1 MKYTGIVINSNVYK
15 DNDLIV
21 DLLTESEIVAFR
33 SKGIKKQEAKNRSLI
48 FDFAFIEAEFYK
60 KGEKIT
66 LINGKNLYNYH
77 LLYSS
82 FEGLLF
88 VSFIKEILFKLVVDE
103 DKILIFNDLKSSLI
117 EISNTVETTT
127 ILQKLVNLMLKIG
140 VISGFSPIEYY
151 KDSGMAE
158 IIEDFYTLNENIKK
172 YDNNHILNLI
182 KKIAYYLEETSDIQL
197 NSISLLQHL

>member
-1 MKYTGIVINSNVYK
+1 
-15 DNDLIV
+15 
-21 DLLTESEIVAFR
+21 
-33 SKGIKKQEAKNRSLI
+33 
-48 FDFAFIEAEFYK
+48 
-60 KGEKIT
+60 
-66 LINGKNLYNYH
+66 
-77 LLYSS
+77 
-82 FEGLLF
+82 
-88 VSFIKEILFKLVVDE
+88 
-103 DKILIFNDLKSSLI
+103 
-117 EISNTVETTT
+117 
-127 ILQKLVNLMLKIG
+127 MLKIG

>member
-15 DNDLIV
+15 DNDLII
-21 DLLTESEIVAFR
+21 DLLTENEIITFR

-60 KGEKIT
+60 KTDKYT
-66 LINGKNLYNYH
+66 LINGKNLYNYN

-88 VSFIKEILFKLVVDE
+88 ISFIKEILFKLVVDE
-103 DKILIFNDLKSSLI
+103 DKILLFSDLKSALI
-117 EISNTVETTT
+117 DISKTNETTT
-127 ILQKLVNLMLKIG
+127 ILYKLTNLMLKTG
-140 VISGFSPIEYY
+140 VVSGFSPLEYY
-151 KDSGMAE
+151 KESGMAE
-158 IIEDFYTLNENIKK
+158 IISDFYELNDNIKK

-182 KKIAYYLEETSDIQL
+182 KKIGYYLEETSDIKL